1 MTTVKSVEF
10 TAEESRRTLELIN
23 VASLEALRFMGCTPA
38 AAEAVT
44 QGRPWNDVESLQKLE
59 ALNHEGLVGVKKI
72 AGSHQEKFT
81 MDEPL
86 VEGSSLW
93 KDAWKRLIKNK
104 MAVICGVVFLFV
116 LVFCLFGWVMAALG
130 VRPDQTN
137 VDYGSQGP
145 SWAHLFGTD
154 ALGRDL
160 MVRVM
165 EGGRISLAVG
175 VISTTVSLLIGV
187 TYGATAAYLGGWV
200 ENLMMRFVDVMFAL
214 PYIFVVIIV
223 MTMIPEEK
231 LDGDTSIYILFFVL
245 GAVQWLVMARIV
257 RGQVLSL
264 KKREFVEA
272 ARAIGVSNSKIIFR
286 HLIPNTLGPIIV
298 YTTLTVP
305 AVMLEEA
312 FLSFIGLGVR
322 PPKASWGTLLSEGA
336 NEMVVHPWLLIFPA
350 LFMSL
355 TLFSLNFLGDG
366 LRDALDPQLRKD

>member
-1 MTTVKSVEF
+1 MSKNVEF
-10 TAEESRRTLELIN
+10 TTEESRRTLELIN
-23 VASLEALRFMGCTPA
+23 VASIEALRFMGCTPKA
-38 AAEAVT
+38 ADAVIE
-44 QGRPWNDVESLQKLE
+44 GRPWNDIESLQKLE
-59 ALNHEGLVGVKKI
+59 ALNEEGLIGVKKI
-72 AGSHQEKFT
+72 AGSQQEKFT
-81 MDEPL
+81 NDEPI

-93 KDAWKRLIKNK
+93 KDAWKRLLKNK
-104 MAVICGVVFLFV
+104 MAVVCGCVFLFV
-116 LVFCLFGWVMAALG
+116 LAFCLFGWVLAAMG
-130 VRPDQTN
+130 VDPAHQDI
-137 VDYGSQGP
+137 DYGAHGP
-145 SWAHLFGTD
+145 SLAHLFGTD
-154 ALGRDL
+154 VFGRDL

-175 VISTTVSLLIGV
+175 VISTAVSLLIGV

-223 MTMIPEEK
+223 MTMIPDEK

-272 ARAIGVSNSKIIFR
+272 ARSIGVSNTKIIFR
-286 HLIPNTLGPIIV
+286 HLIPNTLGPIII
-298 YTTLTVP
+298 YTTLTIP

-322 PPKASWGTLLSEGA
+322 PPKASWGTLLAEGA
-336 NEMVVHPWLLIFPA
+336 NEMAVDPWLLIFPA
-350 LFMSL
+350 LMMSL